1 MSQIETVVSL
11 LRSFLLLA
19 DPLALI
25 GSNDSAVPIRPLDCT
40 GQSLNPETESGRVSG
55 PVGGMSNE

>member
-1 MSQIETVVSL
+1 L

-40 GQSLNPETESGRVSG
+40 GQSLNPETESGKVSG